1 MTAVAHRRMMAPHPD
16 QNIAYYSNPAISY
29 AAPLQSSS
37 YGFGHILNNH
47 PAAYQNFFGSSP
59 QVNSHTRLS
68 SESAPLQQLPDIR
81 HAKNGLSRLIR
92 TSPPKNDDAP
102 AVRPGM
108 AQDKGSDH
116 GESKASLK
124 TEVDFSTEVD
134 TLMKA
139 IQSKLKS
146 SHQTSH
152 PTPHQLPPLQK
163 FNPGG
168 NNWIHPTYVGSVPG
182 TQGLFA
188 SQQDRVPAT
197 SQKPRRKY
205 ECNLP
210 QCRKSFFQKTHLDI
224 HMRAHTGDK
233 PFVSLWGGIHAL
245 RIR

>member
-1 MTAVAHRRMMAPHPD
+1 MVAPHPD
-16 QNIAYYSNPAISY
+16 QNLAYYSNPTISY
-29 AAPLQSSS
+29 GAPLQPPS

-47 PAAYQNFFGSSP
+47 PATYQNFFGSNP
-59 QVNSHTRLS
+59 PVNSHAARLS

-92 TSPPKNDDAP
+92 TSPPKNEDAP
-102 AVRPGM
+102 ASRPSM
-108 AQDKGSDH
+108 VPDKGSDH
-116 GESKASLK
+116 GESKSPLK
-124 TEVDFSTEVD
+124 VEVDFSTEVD

-168 NNWIHPTYVGSVPG
+168 NNWVHPTTYVGSVPG
-182 TQGLFA
+182 NQGLFA
-188 SQQDRVPAT
+188 SQQDRVPVAT

-205 ECNLP
+205 ECTLP
-210 QCRKSFFQKTHLDI
+210 HCRKSFFQKTHLDI

-233 PFVSLWGGIHAL
+233 PFVS
-245 RIR
+245 